1 MKTHNLNV
9 KTLILIIVLVLAGN
23 SFASQS
29 FDNNEEKKVVKIN
42 MKAPLIDF
50 ITNNLQIDTE
60 DVEILRSKL
69 KDASF
74 FLLNSD
80 SMEIELNLV
89 EAETSDAILLIE
101 NSEEVALI
109 EGWMIEEDYLNTE
122 AVPEIEDWM
131 IEEDYLNTEAVPEIE
146 DWMIEEDYL
155 NTEAVPEIED
165 WMIEEDYLYTEAA
178 PGIEDWMCDVNYLS
192 SEAAP
197 IIEDWMCDG
206 NHLSDEDI
214 PMIEDWMISQN

>member
-131 IEEDYLNTEAVPEIE
+131 IEEDYL
-146 DWMIEEDYL
+146 
-155 NTEAVPEIED
+155 
-165 WMIEEDYLYTEAA
+165 YTEAA

-192 SEAAP
+192 SEATP